1 MKPRPGDERELL
13 ELPTQ
18 TLRVLEL
25 YPGLFAYY
33 DGRVSGKRLYSEH
46 PNWVDDGAYSLGIAS
61 YAIVSGSEALVY
73 DTHISLSHARFIRSH
88 LGARGIT
95 SIRVVLSHWHDDH
108 IAGNEVFAD
117 CEIIALR
124 QTAEALSKHRT
135 EIETGTPPISPLIMP
150 NRLFEGQLDLVVGA
164 TNIELHHFNIHS
176 ADGNVLWLPES
187 EVLLAGD
194 TLEDTVT
201 YIAEPAHIATHIRE
215 LERLQTWPI
224 QHILPNHGDERKI
237 ATGGYD
243 PSLIAANK
251 SYLERVTAASGRLLS
266 VSLKEFVGAEIG
278 SGSIIYFEPYEEIHR
293 RNLGLLQV

>member
-1 MKPRPGDERELL
+1 MSELL

-18 TLRVLEL
+18 TLRVLEP
-25 YPGLFAYY
+25 YPGVFAYY
-33 DGRVSGKRLYSEH
+33 EGRVSGRRLYSEQ

-61 YAIVSGSEALVY
+61 YSIVSGSEALVY

-88 LGARGIT
+88 LRARGVT

-108 IAGNEVFAD
+108 IAGNDVFAD

-135 EIETGTPPISPLIMP
+135 QIEMGPPPISPLIMP
-150 NRLFEGQLDLVVGA
+150 NRLFEGRLDLVVGA
-164 TNIELHHFNIHS
+164 IDVELHHFDIHS

-187 EVLLAGD
+187 QVLLAGD

-201 YIAEPAHIATHIRE
+201 YFAEPAHIATHIRE

-224 QHILPNHGDERKI
+224 QRILPNHGDERKI
-237 ATGGYD
+237 AAGGYQ

-251 SYLERVTAASGRLLS
+251 SYLERMTAAPGSLLS
-266 VSLKEFVGAEIG
+266 TSLKEFVAAEIS
-278 SGSIIYFEPYEEIHR
+278 SGSIIYFEPYEDVHR
-293 RNLGLLQV
+293 RNVGLLA